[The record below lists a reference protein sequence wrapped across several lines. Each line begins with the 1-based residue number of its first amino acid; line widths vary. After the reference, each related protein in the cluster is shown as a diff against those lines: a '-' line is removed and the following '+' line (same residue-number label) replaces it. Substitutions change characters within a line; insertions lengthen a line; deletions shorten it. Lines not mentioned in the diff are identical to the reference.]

1 MVVRMSRTTRSRAL
15 VALIAAISVS
25 ALAPATV
32 AAQPAQTVEQLR
44 ARARQL
50 AADLDRLSAR
60 SQQLDEEYLSIKAEV
75 DELTARLADTQGQV
89 AAAREALETSQ
100 RLARS
105 YAVDAYVGGGNV
117 DPVLMPSADA
127 ADASRRIAYLSTL
140 NGDQRQVMDDLAAAR
155 EQLTEQENSL
165 TRAKDRIDAK
175 QAKLEATKAELT
187 STIRRHRELKA
198 SIDGELAAA
207 VARAEAQLR
216 AEREAAARREAQAAA
231 LRAAQAAARPPATV
245 PPRPV
250 TTDEGGDGETRGRV
264 RAAGTG
270 STPADADELPDPGP
284 VSPGAAA
291 AIAAARSQLGVPYRW
306 GGSTPGRG
314 FDCSGLTQYAWAAGG
329 RSLPHSSRAQHAMTR
344 RITAD
349 ELQPGDL
356 VFGGSPVH
364 HVGLYIGG
372 GMMIHAPRTGDV
384 IRIASIY
391 STSKPVSFGRL

>member
-1 MVVRMSRTTRSRAL
+1 MVARMARTTRSRAL

-32 AAQPAQTVEQLR
+32 AAQLAQSVEQLR

-105 YAVDAYVGGGNV
+105 YAVDAYVGGGSV
-117 DPVLMPSADA
+117 DPILMPSADA
-127 ADASRRIAYLSTL
+127 ADASRRIAYLTTL

-155 EQLTEQENSL
+155 EQLSEQESSL

-175 QAKLEATKAELT
+175 KAKLEVTKAELT

-216 AEREAAARREAQAAA
+216 AEREAAAQREAQAVA

-250 TTDEGGDGETRGRV
+250 TTDEGGETRGRV
-264 RAAGTG
+264 RAASTGT
-270 STPADADELPDPGP
+270 TPADAGDLLDPGP

-372 GMMIHAPRTGDV
+372 GMMIHAPQTGDV